1 MKRRVIKAQDNPY
14 MQFKITAFYYRKEEK
29 ETNLLV

>member
-14 MQFKITAFYYRKEEK
+14 MQFKITAFYYRKEK
-29 ETNLLV
+29 EANLLV

>member
-14 MQFKITAFYYRKEEK
+14 MQFKITAFYYRKEK